1 MNIALL
7 YLLTGGILLAA
18 EALWL
23 GLFAADLFRSEVGH
37 LMGAQFSIAPGLVFY
52 AIYLVGILVF
62 AILPGLEVD
71 GVTRGALLG
80 GLLGLVAYSTIDLT
94 AMAVF
99 RDFPLRVALMDI
111 AWGSFVTAF
120 ATSAGVL
127 IGRSLGMGG

>member
-1 MNIALL
+1 MLFPL
-7 YLLTGGILLAA
+7 
-18 EALWL
+18 
-23 GLFAADLFRSEVGH
+23 LFASSCSPLRLRLLQLA
-37 LMGAQFSIAPGLVFY
+37 
-52 AIYLVGILVF
+52 LVGILVF

-80 GLLGLVAYSTIDLT
+80 GLLGLVAYSTFDLT